1 MRLLVW
7 QWGRRG
13 AGPKFAVELAAAL
26 RSLPGIDCALSLS
39 SGAEIL
45 GGSQPPRCDLPPACD
60 LPIDTYNGVFE
71 LAMRFLTA
79 PAMVAGLVR
88 RLRPFQLDAAI
99 CAMPGPLDRLLVA
112 ALRRLGVRTEIIVH
126 DADAHPGDGV
136 PVLMW
141 LQRRLSRMADGLV
154 TLSQATATRLR
165 QQGLPGNG
173 RPILVLSHPP
183 FAFGPMPAPPFRHGG
198 PARLL
203 FFGRLLA
210 YKGLGLL
217 AASWPKLDPSAAEI
231 RIVGQ
236 GPEDAT
242 LATLRRLPG
251 VTVENRWVPE
261 NEIGNLLGWAD
272 ALVLPYQEASQSGA
286 AAAAIATGR
295 WVIATNV
302 DGLREQLEHEP
313 LAVLCDPAADSLA
326 AAIDAMCRSRPV
338 PPASTIDSAAAW
350 RAFAAALVAQIE
362 THLAR
367 RP

>member
-26 RSLPGIDCALSLS
+26 RQLPGIECALSLS

-45 GGSQPPRCDLPPACD
+45 AGPQPPRCDLPVA
-60 LPIDTYNGVFE
+60 TYNGVAG
-71 LAMRFLTA
+71 LALRLLA
-79 PAMVAGLVR
+79 GPAMTAGLVR

-112 ALRRLGVRTEIIVH
+112 ALRRLGARIDIIVH

-141 LQRRLSRMADGLV
+141 LQRRLSRMSDGLV
-154 TLSQATATRLR
+154 TLSQVTATRLR

-183 FAFGPMPAPPFRHGG
+183 FRFGPMPAPPFQHGG

-210 YKGLGLL
+210 YKGLDLL
-217 AASWPKLDPSAAEI
+217 AEAFSRLDSANAEL
-231 RIVGQ
+231 RVVGQ
-236 GPEDAT
+236 GPEDET
-242 LATLRRLPG
+242 LAKLRTLPG

-261 NEIGNLLGWAD
+261 QEIGESLGWAD
-272 ALVLPYQEASQSGA
+272 ALVLPYREASQSGP
-286 AAAAIATGR
+286 AAAAIAAGR

-302 DGLREQLEHEP
+302 NGLREQLEHEP
-313 LAVLCDPAADSLA
+313 LAVLCDPDAARLA
-326 AAIDAMCRSRPV
+326 AAITALCRSRPT
-338 PPASTIDSAAAW
+338 PSNPRIDPQAAW
-350 RAFAAALVAQIE
+350 RIFAAALVAHVE
-362 THLAR
+362 TQLAR